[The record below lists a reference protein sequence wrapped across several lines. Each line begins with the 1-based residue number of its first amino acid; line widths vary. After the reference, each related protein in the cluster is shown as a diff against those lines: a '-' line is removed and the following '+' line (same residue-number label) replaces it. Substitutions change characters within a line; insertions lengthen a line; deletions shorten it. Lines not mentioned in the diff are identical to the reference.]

1 MELLKRTTKASY
13 KDLRDR
19 DLVRYFR
26 RKADEAAFNELMNR
40 HQAKIYSYIYS
51 MINNPETANDI
62 FQEVFTKV
70 VTKMDDTYNE
80 QGKWIAWVMR
90 IAHNATIDHIRK
102 QKRYIDVNSWYD
114 EDDSRS
120 DYFDRMTDESWVDA
134 DEQLVESET
143 KSSLMAHIAKLP
155 EEQRTVVLLRH
166 YYEMPFKEIAELT
179 NVSIN
184 TALGRMRYALI
195 NLRKHFE
202 EEDNMSSNMQI
213 NDEDCIRYL
222 MREMDPSEE
231 IEFEREMM
239 SNENLLIEVESL
251 RSTYNKVKKLPLKQ
265 TPQDLLSKVKEQ
277 AVMDQRKKL
286 RSSYF
291 MIGWLG

>member
-51 MINNPETANDI
+51 MVNNPETANDI
-62 FQEVFTKV
+62 FQETFTKV

-114 EDDSRS
+114 DDDSRS
-120 DYFDRMTDESWVDA
+120 DYFDRMADESWVDA
-134 DEQLVESET
+134 DEQLVEGET

-202 EEDNMSSNMQI
+202 EERQH
-213 NDEDCIRYL
+213 
-222 MREMDPSEE
+222 
-231 IEFEREMM
+231 EFKHA
-239 SNENLLIEVESL
+239 
-251 RSTYNKVKKLPLKQ
+251 NK
-265 TPQDLLSKVKEQ
+265 
-277 AVMDQRKKL
+277 R
-286 RSSYF
+286 
-291 MIGWLG
+291 